1 MNEAATTDVEA
12 SRGLRCFSSLLL
24 RLQPPVD
31 DASLPFGVAVA
42 PVHVEIGVDA
52 KPFRTS
58 AP

>member
-1 MNEAATTDVEA
+1 L
-12 SRGLRCFSSLLL
+12 RGFSSLLL

-42 PVHVEIGVDA
+42 PVHLEIGVDA

-58 AP
+58 APEFVF